1 MGKQGPCYH
10 CGVTNERYI
19 YTAGTPL
26 WRNGPPEKPV
36 LCNACGSRWRTKGT
50 LANYTPLH
58 VRAELVDSEDYN
70 KAYEAKPLSIKTKA
84 MKLHKRKYLNDN
96 AEFRGQA
103 PNANQNFQKAF
114 EEDTSNGPNSG
125 PAISSSESSAHF
137 GNTDARD
144 LKGLRFSS
152 AQSIVWD
159 SLVPSRKR
167 TCVGRPKPSAVE
179 KLTKDLYC
187 MLHEQ
192 QLSNIS
198 ALSEEELLLE
208 SGTLMDSVEI
218 GHGGILIKHLNVV
231 AQDEES
237 EASSLPIDCRAHI
250 TENAYSGP
258 ASILVNAAN
267 KRISYPH
274 MVSEKVGMHTG
285 QAAQDHTIRNNFSN
299 DKHHIL
305 RNSKS
310 PLTSVDLIDIVCFE
324 KFTKNLTQEEQ
335 QQLLKF
341 LPSIDTAKLPD
352 SLKSMFD
359 SPLFVEALSSFQ
371 HLFLEG
377 ILDLSSSGVKI
388 EECWILKRPA
398 LGNMTKSKWV
408 EHYELLKDEECQIG
422 GKIVETEINSP
433 GCSNS
438 ASVKRTHDVQNQ
450 NFPEPKCLVKGSKRV
465 CNSMTVNIPPARSPQ
480 PNYCGV
486 GIKTSNDTKYMDN
499 EGPSFSPTS
508 LFAFSPDGYSIT
520 LDPLQFSGNSSNQDF
535 LLDVNSYA
543 SVP

>member
-10 CGVTNERYI
+10 CGVTS
-19 YTAGTPL
+19 TPL

-50 LANYTPLH
+50 LTNYTPLH
-58 VRAELVDSEDYN
+58 VRAELVDSEDY
-70 KAYEAKPLSIKTKA
+70 KKVYEAKSKSIKTKA
-84 MKLHKRKYLNDN
+84 MKLHKRKHLNEN
-96 AEFRGQA
+96 AEFRGQT
-103 PNANQNFQKAF
+103 PNASQSFQKVF
-114 EEDTSNGPNSG
+114 ELDTSNGPSSG
-125 PAISSSESSAHF
+125 PAISSSESFAHF
-137 GNTDARD
+137 GSTDARD
-144 LKGLRFSS
+144 LKGS

-167 TCVGRPKPSAVE
+167 TCVGRPKPSPVE

-187 MLHEQ
+187 ILHEQ

-208 SGTLMDSVEI
+208 SGTLMDPVEI
-218 GHGGILIKHLNVV
+218 GHGGVLIKHLNVV

-258 ASILVNAAN
+258 ASILVNAADT
-267 KRISYPH
+267 RISCPH
-274 MVSEKVGMHTG
+274 MVSEKVGKHTG
-285 QAAQDHTIRNNFSN
+285 KAAQDHTIRNNFSN
-299 DKHHIL
+299 DKHPIL

-371 HLFLEG
+371 HLFLED

-388 EECWILKRPA
+388 EEWWILKRPA

-408 EHYELLKDEECQIG
+408 EHYGLLKDENCQIG

-450 NFPEPKCLVKGSKRV
+450 NLPEPKCLVKGSKRV
-465 CNSMTVNIPPARSPQ
+465 RNSMTVNIPPARSPQ
-480 PNYCGV
+480 PNSCGV
-486 GIKTSNDTKYMDN
+486 GIKTSNDTNYMDN
-499 EGPSFSPTS
+499 EGPSFSPAS
-508 LFAFSPDGYSIT
+508 LFAFSPDGHSIT
-520 LDPLQFSGNSSNQDF
+520 LDSLQFTGNSSNQDF
-535 LLDVNSYA
+535 LFDVNSYA